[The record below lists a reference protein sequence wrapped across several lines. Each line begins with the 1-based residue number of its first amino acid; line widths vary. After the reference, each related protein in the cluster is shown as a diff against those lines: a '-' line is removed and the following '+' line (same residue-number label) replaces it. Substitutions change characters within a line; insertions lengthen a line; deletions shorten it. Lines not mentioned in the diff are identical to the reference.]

1 MASDTDGGRAPGLG
15 QEATVAIQ
23 RMGLEGEGVGE
34 WPDGRVAFVAG
45 ALPGET
51 ARARLRD
58 SHRTYVKAVVTELLQ
73 IAPERVTPRCPV
85 FPACGGC
92 ALQHWDYQ
100 AELAYKTQRVREAL
114 QRVGHL
120 SGVAV
125 RPILG
130 AENPWHYRNK
140 GQFPW
145 GMADGRPVLGLYRR
159 QSHAV
164 VATDRCE
171 IQDPLI
177 NRILPVARSWA
188 ERLRLPVY
196 DEATRR
202 GLLRHLLVRTSR
214 WEQKALV
221 LVVGTHFDPRLAR
234 FAEAVQE
241 AVPEVAGVG
250 FNENPA
256 PGNRVLGPVTRTLA
270 GRDYLVEQ
278 LLGMRF
284 RLSFTAFF
292 QVNPVQVERLY
303 QAALEALPGD
313 ADLIWD
319 LYAGVGTLA
328 ALASRRARE
337 VWAVEVNPAA
347 VADARKNFAEN
358 RLFTVKMEVGSTAEV
373 LQRWLR
379 QPNSPT
385 PAAVI
390 LDPPR
395 SGLEAAVAPL
405 LLQARPQRLVYVSCR
420 PETLA
425 RDLALL
431 HVGYTVDYLQ
441 PVDMFPRTDH
451 VEAVACLTRR
461 A

>member
-1 MASDTDGGRAPGLG
+1 MTSAVGDGRAPFLG

-23 RMGLEGEGVGE
+23 RMGLDGEGVGE

-45 ALPGET
+45 GLPGET
-51 ARARLRD
+51 VRARLRD
-58 SHRTYVKAVVTELLQ
+58 SHRTYVKAVATELLQ
-73 IAPERVTPRCPV
+73 AAPQRVTPRCPV

-92 ALQHWDYQ
+92 ALQHWDYR
-100 AELAYKTQRVREAL
+100 AELAYKTQRVTEAL
-114 QRVGHL
+114 QRIGHL
-120 SGVAV
+120 DGVTV

-130 AENPWHYRNK
+130 AEEPWHYRNK

-177 NRILPVARSWA
+177 NRILPVVRSWA
-188 ERLRLPVY
+188 ERLRLSVY
-196 DEATRR
+196 DEATHR
-202 GLLRHLLVRTSR
+202 GLLRHLLIRTSR
-214 WEQKALV
+214 WEQQALV
-221 LVVGTHFDPRLAR
+221 LVVGTHFDPRLVR
-234 FAEAVQE
+234 LAEGVHKAL
-241 AVPEVAGVG
+241 PEVVGVG
-250 FNENPA
+250 FNHNPD
-256 PGNRVLGPVTRTLA
+256 PGNRVLGPATRTLV

-292 QVNPVQVERLY
+292 QVNPAQVERLY
-303 QAALEALPGD
+303 EAALAALPRD
-313 ADLIWD
+313 ADLVWD

-337 VWAVEVNPAA
+337 VWAVEVNQAA

-358 RLFTVKMEVGSTAEV
+358 GLSAVKIEVGRTAEV
-373 LQRWLR
+373 LQRWL
-379 QPNSPT
+379 QPPNPPN

-395 SGLEAAVAPL
+395 SGLEAAVVPWL
-405 LLQARPQRLVYVSCR
+405 LEARPYRLVYVSCH

-431 HVGYTVDYLQ
+431 HAGYAVDYLQ